1 MTLLVCLR
9 ENNLWA
15 WLLFYFELILSF
27 FYLSSLTAL
36 LFVKFCL
43 IKFLSSLFLS
53 GLYSDL
59 FLWSILFLIL
69 NLFNFSLFYISF
81 PLYIILLF
89 NSLLFCKLI
98 VLLSNIKLF
107 FNFFVIFLFI
117 LIFGIF
123 SSELINSELAFF
135 NINFLFSL
143 KSSLLFKVF

>member
-27 FYLSSLTAL
+27 FYLSSLTDL
-36 LFVKFCL
+36 LSTQVCL

-53 GLYSDL
+53 GLYSNL
-59 FLWSILFLIL
+59 FLWSILFLLL
-69 NLFNFSLFYISF
+69 NLLNFSLFYMSF
-81 PLYIILLF
+81 PFYIFILL

-117 LIFGIF
+117 LILGIF

-135 NINFLFSL
+135 NVNFLFSL
-143 KSSLLFKVF
+143 KSLSLFKVF